1 MKPTDIKIDDYRTP
15 DWPIEPMLY
24 RRWSPRAMSGETLND
39 EEIMSL
45 FEAARWAP
53 SSYNAQHWRFLYTT
67 RGSAHWEKYLGF
79 LVEGNFAWA
88 KNAGL
93 LIVLVSRTTTE
104 PDGNP
109 VRTYSFDAGAAW
121 QNIALQSS
129 AMDLVS
135 HGMQGFDYEKARTE
149 LNVPDDYSVEVMIAV
164 GKPGEIDKL
173 PASAREKE
181 TPNSRK
187 PLADII
193 IEGNFRI
200 E

>member
-1 MKPTDIKIDDYRTP
+1 MKPTDIEIDDYRTP

-67 RGSAHWEKYLGF
+67 RGSSHWEKYLGF

-104 PDGNP
+104 ANGNP
-109 VRTYSFDAGAAW
+109 ARTYSFDAGAAW

-149 LNVPDDYSVEVMIAV
+149 LNVPDDYSVEIMIAV

-181 TPNSRK
+181 APNFRK

>member
-1 MKPTDIKIDDYRTP
+1 MKPTDIRIDDYRTP

-53 SSYNAQHWRFLYTT
+53 SSYNAQHWQFLYTT

-104 PDGNP
+104 RDGNP
-109 VRTYSFDAGAAW
+109 VRTFSFDAGAAW
-121 QNIALQSS
+121 QNFALQSS

-149 LNVPDDYSVEVMIAV
+149 LNVPDDYSVEIMIAV